1 MGVLGARFLLALG
14 IVVSC
19 YGSVAI
25 GDSII
30 HIGAVFE
37 RTATKDAEVFGQ
49 AVSDINGNDEI
60 LQSEK
65 IAYSVKYVDGNN
77 PFQAVQEAC
86 ELMAQGILALVSS
99 TGCSQAGALR
109 ALTDSLHIPHLFVQ
123 RGAGGSPHS
132 DCQRPRAGPG
142 YTLVLRPPALATQV
156 ALRAVTEFHWQR
168 FLVFYDSAYD
178 LRGLQSFLDQAT
190 RQGLSVSLQRVDAN
204 VSSLLAGLFSS
215 LPIEELNR
223 FRDLLRRTVLLLS
236 PRNAKVFIAEAIEAN
251 LAAMDSHWIFVN
263 EEINDAEIQ
272 ELASTAIGRLT
283 VIRQSFPVARNASQR
298 CIRNNHRISES
309 LCGTGDAKSLEVSS
323 RYVYDSVLLLANAF
337 HRKLEDRKWHSM
349 ASLSCLRKSSKPWN
363 GGRSMLDT
371 IRKGRVSGLTGI
383 LDFGD
388 DALNHNVQFEILGT
402 SYSELF
408 GRDVRRLAVWDP
420 VRGLNGTLRDRR
432 LENNMNGISLRVI
445 AVLEE
450 PFVMLA
456 ENVLGKPKKF
466 QGFSVDVMDAL
477 SKSLGF
483 SYEIF
488 MPADLSYGLPQAD
501 GTWSG
506 MIGELLNKR
515 ADVAISALT
524 ITPERESVV
533 DFTKRY
539 MDYSVGVAARR
550 PADSAGLF
558 ALLSPLE
565 PATWACLGLAVG
577 LVGLLV
583 YLLNRV
589 TPRREPRHSP
599 SLPASLWL
607 VYGSFMQQG
616 PELSSSSLSA
626 RLVMGVWWLFAF
638 IVVSSYTASLTALL
652 TINRMDP
659 PIRSMQ
665 DLVRQSDLQYGTV
678 LDSAVFEHIK
688 MKGLNP
694 LVQDGLFAEMWK
706 VIGRN
711 NGTENCVRDPWD
723 GIRRVKAGSFA
734 FLWDSAVLE
743 YAALN
748 DPECSIVTF
757 PSTMYTKGYGMAL
770 QHGSPYRDV
779 FSQRILEL
787 HETGELEAMRQR
799 WWPRAGKCDPMG
811 HTREPSG
818 GPDGGHMS
826 RALGLRSFAGVFCLL
841 AMGLLLACLVAVLEI
856 WWNRRKRHRGP
867 NNQDDKEMDMQQFH
881 RRLNSLSLD
890 DEAAHKQIP
899 SASGPAGDPQS
910 HEMMGGGGGGGG
922 PGGGR
927 NIPSGSMRSAHVSME
942 QPGDYPHAHTHVHA
956 HGHGH
961 SHVHAHGHLSLPPPP
976 PPSSTCGFLPDQ
988 AGMGPAVV
996 AVAGSRPLPS
1006 KLSINLPLGGGCG
1019 VGMIGGGSI
1028 GGPGGNVGEHMSVGT
1043 FKHRAPNGGMF
1054 RQSPMKPATPVP
1066 FQSLSATIPED
1077 PEETN
1082 HGTSI

>member
-77 PFQAVQEAC
+77 PFQAVQE
-86 ELMAQGILALVSS
+86 
-99 TGCSQAGALR
+99 
-109 ALTDSLHIPHLFVQ
+109 
-123 RGAGGSPHS
+123 
-132 DCQRPRAGPG
+132 
-142 YTLVLRPPALATQV
+142 
-156 ALRAVTEFHWQR
+156 
-168 FLVFYDSAYD
+168 D

>member
-77 PFQAVQEAC
+77 PFQAVQE
-86 ELMAQGILALVSS
+86 
-99 TGCSQAGALR
+99 
-109 ALTDSLHIPHLFVQ
+109 
-123 RGAGGSPHS
+123 
-132 DCQRPRAGPG
+132 
-142 YTLVLRPPALATQV
+142 
-156 ALRAVTEFHWQR
+156 
-168 FLVFYDSAYD
+168 D

-371 IRKGRVSGLTGI
+371 IRKHNHSPVPVPSPHQQGRVSGLTGI